1 MRPTRIITDPAAL
14 RHNLGLIRQRTD
26 ARILACV
33 KADAYGHGLLTVGR
47 ALDGAVDAFGVVA
60 LEYACRLRDAGVRAP
75 VLLMQG
81 AYAPAELEQ
90 IAGHDFWL
98 VVHSRRQLR
107 ELLAASLPRPLSVWL
122 KMNSGMN
129 RLGMPPDIYQEA
141 AASLLQSPNCQ
152 SLTLMT
158 HLACAERR
166 DAPSNASQMQCFNA
180 ICDTPQLRALPRSIA
195 NSAALLNYPQSHAQ
209 WVRCGYLLYGLNPL
223 PDAPGA
229 TDNPWQAA
237 LSLTSAVIAIQDVPS
252 GGGVGYGH
260 SWRAERDSRI
270 ALIAAGYG
278 DGYPQQA
285 APGTPVLVGGHRAPL
300 VGTVAMDVLAA
311 DITDL
316 PAIAEGTPV
325 ELWGPNLPVAE
336 VAQAAA
342 TSGYEL
348 ITRLTSR
355 PPRCTP

>member
-14 RHNLGLIRQRTD
+14 LHNLGLIRRRTA
-26 ARILACV
+26 ARVLACV

-60 LEYACRLRDAGVRAP
+60 LEYARRLRDAGVRAP
-75 VLLMQG
+75 ILLMQG
-81 AYAPAELEQ
+81 AYAAAELQQ
-90 IAGHDFWL
+90 IADQDFWL
-98 VVHSRRQLR
+98 VVHSRQQLHD
-107 ELLAASLPRPLSVWL
+107 LLAARLPRHLAVWL

-129 RLGMPPDIYQEA
+129 RLGLPPDSYREA
-141 AASLLQSPNCQ
+141 AASLLQSPNCR

-158 HLACAERR
+158 HLACAEHR
-166 DAPSNASQMQCFNA
+166 DAESNKAQMQCFNS
-180 ICDTPQLRALPRSIA
+180 ICDSPQLRALPRSIA

-223 PDAPGA
+223 PDAPQ
-229 TDNPWQAA
+229 NPWKPA

-260 SWRAERDSRI
+260 RWRAPRPSRI

-285 APGTPVLVGGHRAPL
+285 APGTPILLGGHRAPL
-300 VGTVAMDVLAA
+300 VGAVAMDVLAA

-316 PAIAEGTPV
+316 PTIAEGTPV

-336 VAQAAA
+336 VARAAA